1 MHRIGQVIVMKCLGI
16 LCRREV
22 LENRER
28 CFLPAALVDRLAPL
42 PFLLHPIVTGGHAM
56 EEAAR
61 CDGLLLPGGIDALPY
76 YYGQT
81 ADVFSS
87 YYIGFQDLEE
97 FALIDAFV
105 KRKRPI
111 LGICRGMQM
120 LQLYFH
126 GDLEPSFDLFA
137 HAREHMHSLR
147 FAKETYLRSLYPDE
161 ITVNSYHHQRVR
173 FPANG
178 LVVDATAAD
187 GTIEAF
193 HHAQLPIC
201 GVQWHPELLK
211 EDRILPCFLSV
222 VAGIIPSFD
231 PADHAPQ

>member
-1 MHRIGQVIVMKCLGI
+1 MKCLGI

-61 CDGLLLPGGIDALPY
+61 CDGLLLPGGIDALPF

-87 YYIGFQDLEE
+87 YYTGFQDLEE

-137 HAREHMHSLR
+137 HAREHMHSLQ

>member
-1 MHRIGQVIVMKCLGI
+1 MKCLGI

-61 CDGLLLPGGIDALPY
+61 CDGLLLPGGIDALPF

-147 FAKETYLRSLYPDE
+147 FAKET
-161 ITVNSYHHQRVR
+161 
-173 FPANG
+173 
-178 LVVDATAAD
+178 
-187 GTIEAF
+187 
-193 HHAQLPIC
+193 
-201 GVQWHPELLK
+201 
-211 EDRILPCFLSV
+211 
-222 VAGIIPSFD
+222 
-231 PADHAPQ
+231 